1 MRNEQAVAPSRASR
15 VDAKAG
21 VREDIE
27 FIGAGPERIFS
38 TLHTPTDQTKG
49 AVLLCS
55 SILAELLS
63 GYQEEVW
70 LCRLLAEQGF
80 AVRRFHYRGTGHS
93 DGESEDIT
101 YEGLVEDARVVADHL
116 RTETGLDRIG
126 VIGTRVGAVVGASI
140 VSGQPGMPLALI
152 QPVLDL
158 EKLFKEMG
166 RARKISLMNEEGR
179 SPEEGPP
186 EDMFAVLERERSVD
200 VLGYTLT
207 EPIYRSLKSHKL
219 TDELG
224 PSARPIQLIEV
235 AKRKTISPEYQRFL
249 DDIAAKGFD
258 TDGKLVPDEIA
269 WWFHDTRRHL
279 IPEIGD
285 AIVPWIS
292 ERLAQEGR

>member
-1 MRNEQAVAPSRASR
+1 MSNDQAVAPSRASR

-38 TLHTPTDQTKG
+38 TLHTPTAQTKG

-70 LCRLLAEQGF
+70 LCRLLAEQGL

-93 DGESEDIT
+93 DGEAEDIT

-116 RTETGLDRIG
+116 HAETGFERIG

-140 VSGQPGMPLALI
+140 ASGQPGMPLALI
-152 QPVLDL
+152 HPVLDL

-179 SPEEGPP
+179 SPDDGPP
-186 EDMFAVLERERSVD
+186 EDMFAVLTRERSVD

-207 EPIYRSLKSHKL
+207 EPIYQSLRSHKL

-224 PSARPIQLIEV
+224 PTARPVQLIEV
-235 AKRKTISPEYQRFL
+235 AKRKTMSTEYQRFL
-249 DDIAAKGFD
+249 DNLAAKGFA
-258 TDGKLVPDEIA
+258 TDARLVSDEIA

-279 IPEIGD
+279 IPEIGE
-285 AIVPWIS
+285 AIVPWMS
-292 ERLAQEGR
+292 DRLAQEGR

>member
-1 MRNEQAVAPSRASR
+1 MSDEQAVAPPRTSR

-27 FIGAGPERIFS
+27 FVGSGPERIFS
-38 TLHTPTDQTKG
+38 TLHAPTGQAKG

-70 LCRLLAEQGF
+70 LCRLLAAEGF

-93 DGESEDIT
+93 DGEAEDIT
-101 YEGLVEDARVVADHL
+101 YEGLVDDARMVADHL
-116 RTETGLDRIG
+116 RTETGFERIG

-140 VSGQPGMPLALI
+140 VSGQPGMPLSVI

-179 SPEEGPP
+179 SAEDGPP
-186 EDMFAVLERERSVD
+186 EDMFVVLERERSVD

-207 EPIYRSLKSHKL
+207 EPIYQNLRTRKL

-224 PSARPIQLIEV
+224 PAPRPVQLVEV

-249 DDIAAKGFD
+249 DGLAAVGCE
-258 TDGKLVPDEIA
+258 TDGKLVSDEIA

>member
-1 MRNEQAVAPSRASR
+1 MSNDQAVAPPRASR

-21 VREDIE
+21 IREDIE
-27 FIGAGPERIFS
+27 FIGTGPERIFS
-38 TLHTPTDQTKG
+38 TLHAPTGQAKG

-70 LCRLLAEQGF
+70 LCRLLAEKGF

-101 YEGLVEDARVVADHL
+101 YEGLVEDARMVADHL
-116 RTETGLDRIG
+116 RAETGLAGIG
-126 VIGTRVGAVVGASI
+126 VIGTRVGAVVGATI
-140 VSGQPGMPLALI
+140 VSEQPGMPLALI

-166 RARKISLMNEEGR
+166 RARKISLLNEEGR
-179 SPEEGPP
+179 SPDDGPP

-207 EPIYRSLKSHKL
+207 EPIYQSLKPHKL
-219 TDELG
+219 IDELG
-224 PSARPIQLIEV
+224 TNPRAVQLIEV
-235 AKRKTISPEYQRFL
+235 AKRKTLSPEYQRFL
-249 DDIAAKGFD
+249 DELAARGCD
-258 TDGKLVPDEIA
+258 TDGKLVSDEIA

-279 IPEIGD
+279 IPEIGE